1 MIPPW
6 PYFKRKHLHGALR
19 SSKKQDEP
27 MARQNVFIPA
37 LLLLGA
43 TLAGAEEYEPRVGEP
58 FPHLILPCLEDGS
71 PLSMTSFRGKKLVL
85 HIWAS
90 W

>member
-1 MIPPW
+1 
-6 PYFKRKHLHGALR
+6 
-19 SSKKQDEP
+19 
-27 MARQNVFIPA
+27 MARQDVFVPT

-43 TLAGAEEYEPRVGEP
+43 LLASPAEPAKPSKSDEYEPRVGEP
-58 FPHLILPCLEDGS
+58 FPRLVLPSLEDGS
-71 PLSMTSFRGKKLVL
+71 PLSVASFPGKKLVL

>member
-1 MIPPW
+1 
-6 PYFKRKHLHGALR
+6 
-19 SSKKQDEP
+19 
-27 MARQNVFIPA
+27 MARQNVFVPA

-43 TLAGAEEYEPRVGEP
+43 LLASPAEPAQSDGYEPRVGEP
-58 FPHLILPCLEDGS
+58 FPRLVLPSLEDGS
-71 PLSMTSFRGKKLVL
+71 PLSVTSFPGKKLVL

>member
-1 MIPPW
+1 MT
-6 PYFKRKHLHGALR
+6 
-19 SSKKQDEP
+19 
-27 MARQNVFIPA
+27 RQNVFVPT

-43 TLAGAEEYEPRVGEP
+43 VLASPAKSDEYEPRVGEL
-58 FPHLILPCLEDGS
+58 FPHLDLPSLEDES
-71 PLSMTSFRGKKLVL
+71 PLSVASFGGKKLVL

>member
-1 MIPPW
+1 
-6 PYFKRKHLHGALR
+6 
-19 SSKKQDEP
+19 
-27 MARQNVFIPA
+27 MARQRVFLSAI
-37 LLLLGA
+37 LLIGA

-58 FPHLILPCLEDGS
+58 FPLLVLPSLEDGS
-71 PLSMTSFRGKKLVL
+71 PLSVASFRGKKLVL

>member
-1 MIPPW
+1 MT
-6 PYFKRKHLHGALR
+6 
-19 SSKKQDEP
+19 
-27 MARQNVFIPA
+27 RQNVFVPT

-43 TLAGAEEYEPRVGEP
+43 VLASPAEPARPAKSDEYEPRVGEL
-58 FPHLILPCLEDGS
+58 FPHLALPSLEDES
-71 PLSMTSFRGKKLVL
+71 PLSVASFGGKKLVL

>member
-1 MIPPW
+1 
-6 PYFKRKHLHGALR
+6 
-19 SSKKQDEP
+19 
-27 MARQNVFIPA
+27 MARQNVFVPA

-43 TLAGAEEYEPRVGEP
+43 LLASPAEPAKPANPDEYEPRVGEP
-58 FPHLILPCLEDGS
+58 FPHLVLPSLEDGS
-71 PLSMTSFRGKKLVL
+71 PLSVTSFRGKKLVL